1 MKYLPIITSTLLLV
15 LNPVNSD
22 PFNLGN
28 ELNNLFNLFNPNTKY
43 NQQVSQPSPSSS
55 PSSTLKLTQS
65 ASPSPSPAPT
75 QTSTSD
81 STSQSGSNDKQP
93 NNNNGNNST
102 VADYQQLS
110 QFMKQYGVEL
120 GTSNKP
126 KIEATTPSTSNSEV
140 SNRSGL
146 FESIGNNVVQ
156 GYVNQN
162 AKLIN
167 KMLQQPD
174 QPFDVKPLFNNPVG
188 GVLGLLGP
196 LSGVNT
202 NLPQNR
208 NGPSVQQQV
217 MQQGGSVTLYNL
229 VDLVVVYFYN
239 NKGLYN
245 ALLGLLVQLLQL
257 FPFLLDAVF
266 RIIAS
271 VNHLFDPSLLNLI
284 LKFLYNYQAHSPPN
298 WVKLTELLSI
308 FLAKDYKLSAQTL
321 RDIIALAGEFP
332 I

>member
-1 MKYLPIITSTLLLV
+1 MRYLPIVTSTLLLV
-15 LNPVNSD
+15 LHPVNSN
-22 PFNLGN
+22 PFSLSN
-28 ELNNLFNLFNPNTKY
+28 ELNNLFNLFNPNFKPD
-43 NQQVSQPSPSSS
+43 QQKQVLQP
-55 PSSTLKLTQS
+55 
-65 ASPSPSPAPT
+65 SPSPSPTSKQVESASPS
-75 QTSTSD
+75 STSVITQQNSQD
-81 STSQSGSNDKQP
+81 SKNQSNSNDKQS
-93 NNNNGNNST
+93 NNNGNNST

-126 KIEATTPSTSNSEV
+126 KIEATAPSTSSNEV
-140 SNRSGL
+140 SSRSGL

-156 GYVNQN
+156 SYVNQN
-162 AKLIN
+162 AQLIN

-174 QPFDVKPLFNNPVG
+174 QPFNVKPLFNNPVG
-188 GVLGLLGP
+188 GVLSLLGP

-217 MQQGGSVTLYNL
+217 MDQGGSITLYSL
-229 VDLVVVYFYN
+229 VDLGVVYFYN

-271 VNHLFDPSLLNLI
+271 VNHLFNPSLLNLI
-284 LKFLYNYQAHSPPN
+284 LKFLYNYQAHSPAN

-332 I
+332 V